1 MRLSLIGGD
10 GQGEVFGGVDGRGEV
25 TIYRGRRARKD
36 GSVEASKDV
45 NDRQGEVS
53 GGGRW
58 MGESSVDR
66 G

>member
-10 GQGEVFGGVDGRGEV
+10 RQGEVFGGVDGKGEV
-25 TIYRGRRARKD
+25 TIDRGRRARED
-36 GSVEASKDV
+36 VSVEASKDGS
-45 NDRQGEVS
+45 DRQGEVS